1 MRILTFTSLFPNS
14 LAPNSAIFLLQ
25 RISHLAQRNG
35 NQVEVVAPVPC
46 VPKFLRGT
54 SRGYVASLPAV
65 DTIANLRVHHP
76 RYPLLPRVSMPLH
89 GLLMYAGCLGLA
101 RRLHRQHHFD
111 CIDAHYIFPDGLAAV
126 LIGRS
131 LGIPVVLTARGTDIH
146 TFPSFPTIRPQICW
160 ALRHAAGVA
169 AVSNSLARIML
180 ELEPSIG
187 TAEVIGNGVDG
198 ERFLAEDRLLA
209 RKKLGLNVDENIVVS
224 VAALKY
230 VKGPDL
236 LVRAASLL
244 KKSTPRCRVLFVG
257 KGPELSALQ
266 RLASRLNCGDIC
278 TFVGPVAN
286 EELRHYYNAADVS
299 CLASR
304 NEGWPNVVLESLAC
318 GTPVVGSSVG
328 AVPDILNQPE
338 LGIVVDPTPESIHAG
353 LVQAIARRWN
363 SDVLA
368 AYARAK
374 TWDSVAARVEGFL
387 QRSIQRQSTIVHPA
401 IPT

>member
-1 MRILTFTSLFPNS
+1 
-14 LAPNSAIFLLQ
+14 
-25 RISHLAQRNG
+25 
-35 NQVEVVAPVPC
+35 
-46 VPKFLRGT
+46 
-54 SRGYVASLPAV
+54 
-65 DTIANLRVHHP
+65 
-76 RYPLLPRVSMPLH
+76 
-89 GLLMYAGCLGLA
+89 
-101 RRLHRQHHFD
+101 
-111 CIDAHYIFPDGLAAV
+111 
-126 LIGRS
+126 
-131 LGIPVVLTARGTDIH
+131 
-146 TFPSFPTIRPQICW
+146 
-160 ALRHAAGVA
+160 
-169 AVSNSLARIML
+169 
-180 ELEPSIG
+180 
-187 TAEVIGNGVDG
+187 
-198 ERFLAEDRLLA
+198 
-209 RKKLGLNVDENIVVS
+209 
-224 VAALKY
+224 

-266 RLASRLNCGDIC
+266 RLASRLNCADIC

-328 AVPDILNQPE
+328 AVPEILNQPE